1 MLMRMIGEGSSA
13 AMLKE
18 GLSASSSRARTIA
31 DRVANAST
39 PGSGFADALDQANGD
54 GGVDLE
60 KEMVSLA
67 DEQIRFE
74 ATSQLLQKVY
84 AQIRASVH
92 G

>member
-1 MLMRMIGEGSSA
+1 MLARLIGEGSSA
-13 AMLKE
+13 ALLKE
-18 GLSASSSRARTIA
+18 GLSASTDRARTIA
-31 DRVANAST
+31 DRVANAT
-39 PGSGFADALDQANGD
+39 NGPAFANALAEANGEEP
-54 GGVDLE
+54 VDLE

-92 G
+92 ER

>member
-1 MLMRMIGEGSSA
+1 MFMRMIGEGSSA

-18 GLSASSSRARTIA
+18 GLNASSARARTIA
-31 DRVANAST
+31 DRVANATT
-39 PGSGFADALDQANGD
+39 PETGFADALDQANGE
-54 GGVDLE
+54 GVDLE

-92 G
+92 ER